1 MASFNKVILM
11 GNLTRDPEL
20 RSTPGGSQVTDVD
33 LAVNDSYTDS
43 SGNKQERVTFVNIT
57 FWGKGAET
65 LCRWKKKGDP
75 LLVEGRL
82 QLDTWTDKESGQK
95 RQRLKVVGSQF
106 TFVGRGGQGDGNKSK
121 PAGNQ
126 GAQDESGYDD
136 SYATDLPPGGE
147 EPPS

>member
-20 RSTPGGSQVTDVD
+20 RSTPGGTQVTDVD
-33 LAVNDSYTDS
+33 LAINDSYTDA

-75 LLVEGRL
+75 LLIEGRL
-82 QLDTWTDKESGQK
+82 QLDTWTDKQSGEK
-95 RQRLKVVGSQF
+95 RQKLKVVGSQF
-106 TFVGRGGQGDGNKSK
+106 TFVGRGGGDGGK
-121 PAGNQ
+121 PQ
-126 GAQDESGYDD
+126 GKPPAQADYDD
-136 SYATDLPPGGE
+136 SQGSYATDLPPGGE
-147 EPPS
+147 DPPF